1 LSGAKEA
8 NMRRS
13 GLRVVTIAMLAAAL
27 FSAPARADQIALTGG
42 FVDMEVNA
50 GGAALGLIQLTGE
63 RGFTFFGH
71 MAAGF
76 TEPVGNPLPPGDTV
90 TLRGSANGLD
100 VGGTVTL
107 DGVTYT
113 GIGGLDAVAGAS
125 VLFVTTAT
133 LPSVLN
139 APSSVLAPFTLN
151 VVFFPSSQ
159 TSHTLSGSGV
169 ARISLGEDKG
179 FGVPSWMVT
188 GIRAELSSAPAPVPE
203 PATLLLA
210 ASGLGWVAARRR
222 KAGHHRPS
230 RQSATQ

>member
-1 LSGAKEA
+1 
-8 NMRRS
+8 MRRS
-13 GLRVVTIAMLAAAL
+13 GSRVLAIGMLAGAV
-27 FSAPARADQIALTGG
+27 FSAPVHADQIALTGG

-50 GGAALGLIQLTGE
+50 GGAALGQIQLTGE

-113 GIGGLDAVAGAS
+113 GIGGLDSVSGAL
-125 VLFVTTAT
+125 VEFVTTAT

-139 APSSVLAPFTLN
+139 APASVLAPFMFN
-151 VVFFPSSQ
+151 IVFYPSALQ
-159 TSHTLSGSGV
+159 SHTLVGTGM
-169 ARISLGEDKG
+169 ATIS
-179 FGVPSWMVT
+179 
-188 GIRAELSSAPAPVPE
+188 
-203 PATLLLA
+203 
-210 ASGLGWVAARRR
+210 
-222 KAGHHRPS
+222 
-230 RQSATQ
+230 